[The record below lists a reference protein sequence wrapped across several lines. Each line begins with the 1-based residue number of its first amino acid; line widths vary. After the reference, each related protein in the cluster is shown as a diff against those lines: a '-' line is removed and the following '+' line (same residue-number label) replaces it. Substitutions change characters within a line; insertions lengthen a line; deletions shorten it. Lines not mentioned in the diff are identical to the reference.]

1 MSKAIQILKSFNPSS
16 EIVVNDGRGYFY
28 TVSDI
33 KECEIVREGDECLD
47 DVQVRR
53 NKKRII
59 ITTKK

>member
-33 KECEIVREGDECLD
+33 KEGEIVREGDECLD